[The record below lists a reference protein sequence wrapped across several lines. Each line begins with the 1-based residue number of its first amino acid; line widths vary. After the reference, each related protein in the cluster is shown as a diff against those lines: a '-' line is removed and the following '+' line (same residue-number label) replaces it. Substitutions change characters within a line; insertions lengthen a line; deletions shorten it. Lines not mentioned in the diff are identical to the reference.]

1 MNFNVNELLSAL
13 SFTLDYVEQDLVSNV
28 TNHGR
33 RVAYIAAR
41 IGAKLKLSDEDLFD
55 LISYSLLHDNGV
67 IKSLIQIQGTKNYT
81 KAELSKQ
88 HCVEGEKNIQ
98 FFPFFAAVPNVILY
112 HHECYDGSGF
122 FAMAGNDI
130 PLYSRIIAL
139 ADRIAIDYAELKTP
153 NDIIHSIQYS
163 KHRFDPELK
172 NIVYELSRNT
182 EFWLNM
188 DDIFVSDALNKLVP
202 SVDREFNY
210 RNMRTVSQIF
220 SNIIDDKSPF
230 TGSHSRG
237 ISEKTG
243 ILCKYYGYD
252 DETYWKMRIAADLHD
267 LGKIMVPNEILDK
280 RGSLNQYEIRVVQ
293 GHTFYTRKAL
303 EMITGF
309 EEIADWAANH
319 HEKLNGKGY
328 PYGLDKSR
336 LDFNSRLLA
345 CVDIYQA
352 LTEKRPYR
360 KALSHNQ
367 AVGILRNMAN
377 QGLIDA
383 AIVEDIGV
391 SLSPVSAAKMAAQ
404 CCGA

>member
-33 RVAYIAAR
+33 RVAYIASR

-67 IKSLIQIQGTKNYT
+67 TKSLIQIQGTKNYT

-88 HCVEGEKNIQ
+88 HCIEGEKNIQ
-98 FFPFFAAVPNVILY
+98 SFPFFVAVPNVILY

-122 FAMAGNDI
+122 FAVVGNDI

-139 ADRIAIDYAELKTP
+139 ADRIAIDYAEHKAP
-153 NDIIHSIQYS
+153 NDIIHSIKYS
-163 KHRFDPELK
+163 KQIFDRELK
-172 NIVYELSRNT
+172 EIIYELNRNV

-188 DDIFVSDALNKLVP
+188 NDTFVNDSLNKLMP
-202 SVDREFNY
+202 SVGREFNY
-210 RNMRTVSQIF
+210 RDMRTVSQIF

-252 DETYWKMRIAADLHD
+252 EEMYWKMRIAADLHD

-280 RGSLNQYEIRVVQ
+280 RGSLNQREIEIIQ
-293 GHTFYTRKAL
+293 AHTFYTRKAL

-309 EEIADWAANH
+309 EEIAEWAANH

-352 LTEKRPYR
+352 LTEERPYR
-360 KALSHNQ
+360 KALSHNK

-383 AIVEDIGV
+383 SIVEDIGMI
-391 SLSPVSAAKMAAQ
+391 LGPVPSEKMAAQ
-404 CCGA
+404 YCDA

>member
-1 MNFNVNELLSAL
+1 
-13 SFTLDYVEQDLVSNV
+13 
-28 TNHGR
+28 
-33 RVAYIAAR
+33 
-41 IGAKLKLSDEDLFD
+41 
-55 LISYSLLHDNGV
+55 
-67 IKSLIQIQGTKNYT
+67 
-81 KAELSKQ
+81 
-88 HCVEGEKNIQ
+88 
-98 FFPFFAAVPNVILY
+98 
-112 HHECYDGSGF
+112 
-122 FAMAGNDI
+122 
-130 PLYSRIIAL
+130 L
-139 ADRIAIDYAELKTP
+139 ADRIAIDYAELKAP
-153 NDIIHSIQYS
+153 NGIIHSIQYS
-163 KHRFDPELK
+163 KQRFDPQLK
-172 NIVYELSRNT
+172 NIVYELSRNI

-188 DDIFVSDALNKLVP
+188 NDTFVSDALNKLVP

-210 RNMRTVSQIF
+210 RDMRTVSQIF

-252 DETYWKMRIAADLHD
+252 EETYWKMRIAADLHD
-267 LGKIMVPNEILDK
+267 LGKIMIPNEILDK
-280 RGSLNQYEIRVVQ
+280 RGSLNQHEISVVQ
-293 GHTFYTRKAL
+293 EHTFYTRKAL

-328 PYGLDKSR
+328 PYGFDKSR

-352 LTEKRPYR
+352 LTEERPYR

-367 AVGILRNMAN
+367 AIGILRNMAN

-383 AIVEDIGV
+383 TIVEDIGV
-391 SLSPVSAAKMAAQ
+391 SLSPAAARKIAVQ
-404 CCGA
+404 YCGG